1 MFDLFRSR
9 EKYTRYILGALL
21 VIVALSMVI
30 TLVPGYGSGGGN
42 ADAVLAKIGGDDLT
56 LQEASVNLQAA
67 MKQGRIPPEVAEMYV
82 PLYVNKMIA
91 ERALAYQA
99 KRMGLQVTDEEV
111 ARTIQTM
118 IPQLFQDG
126 RLANR
131 DAYAQMLAEQNMTI
145 PQFED
150 NLRKQLLLT
159 KLQDLVLEGAVVS
172 PSEAESEYH
181 KENDKVKIS
190 FVALSPDKLKGQ
202 VTATPEEIKDYFN
215 KNRTAFQIDEKR
227 AVKVLALDEETV
239 ASGLNVTDAELRQ
252 AYNSNLDRYRTPERV
267 KVRHILL
274 KTVGK
279 PKEEWPKIKARAEEL
294 LKQIKGGADFAE
306 LAKKNSEDP
315 SSAVNGGAMDWITK
329 GQTVPN
335 FEKTAFSLKPKEI
348 SPVIETEYGYHIVQ
362 LLEKEDARL
371 KPFEEVKS
379 ELATEARKQV
389 LFDKLQNPVDQARD
403 AVTKT
408 PGQVDA
414 IAQKFGMKEANGDKI
429 GRFDPVP
436 EIGVNQELTEAI
448 FSLPVNGV
456 TPVVQA
462 AGNKLAFA
470 VVTGI
475 TPARPAELSEV
486 EGKVRDAVVSQ
497 KTQKLFA
504 DKVAQA
510 TAKSKEVNGDLAR
523 LAKEIGAEVK
533 NPEAFNRAATVP
545 DLGGASYLNQAFD
558 SPPGTILGPIQMPGQ
573 TAFVKVLEKIP
584 ADSAGLASS
593 RDTIVQRLKSQK
605 ARQRQELLEDSIVT
619 QLTRDGKIKIN
630 KDAMSRLVANYK
642 RG

>member
-30 TLVPGYGSGGGN
+30 TLVPGYGSGSAN
-42 ADAVLAKIGGDDLT
+42 SDTVLAKVGGDDLT
-56 LQEASVNLQAA
+56 LQEAAVNLQAA

-82 PLYVNKMIA
+82 PIYVNKMIA
-91 ERALAYQA
+91 DRALAYQA
-99 KRMGLQVTDEEV
+99 KRMGLEVTDEEV
-111 ARTIQTM
+111 GRTIQTM
-118 IPQLFQDG
+118 IPQLFQQDG
-126 RLANR
+126 KVNH
-131 DAYAQMLAEQNMTI
+131 DAYAQLLAEQNLTI

-172 PSEAESEYH
+172 PAEVEAEYH
-181 KENDKVKIS
+181 KENDKVKVS
-190 FVALSPDKLKGQ
+190 FIALSQDKVKGQ

-215 KNRTAFQIDEKR
+215 KNRNAFQVDEKR
-227 AVKVLALDEETV
+227 SVKVLALDEATV
-239 ASGLNVTDAELRQ
+239 ASGLNITDVELRQ
-252 AYNSNLDRYRTPERV
+252 AYNSNLDRFRTPDRV

-279 PKEEWPKIKARAEEL
+279 PKEEWPKIKARAEDL

-306 LAKKNSEDP
+306 LAKKNSEDT

-329 GQTVPN
+329 GQTVAN

-362 LLEKEDARL
+362 LLEKEDARV
-371 KPFEEVKS
+371 KPFDEVKG

-389 LFDKLQNPVDQARD
+389 LFDKLQNTVDQARD
-403 AVTKT
+403 AVAKT
-408 PGQVDA
+408 PDQVDA
-414 IAQKFGMKEANGDKI
+414 IAQKFGMKQATGDKI

-436 EIGVNQELTEAI
+436 EVGVNQELTEAL

-486 EGKVRDAVVSQ
+486 EGKVRDAVVNQ

-510 TAKSKEVNGDLAR
+510 TAKSKEANGDLAK
-523 LAKEIGAEVK
+523 LAKEFGLEVK
-533 NPEAFNRAATVP
+533 TPDAFNRGATVP
-545 DLGGASYLNQAFD
+545 DLGAATYLNQAFD
-558 SPPGTILGPIQMPGQ
+558 AQPGTILGPIQMPDK
-573 TAFVKVLEKIP
+573 TVFVKVVEKVP
-584 ADSAGLASS
+584 ADASGLAAG
-593 RDTIVQRLKSQK
+593 RDALVQRLKSQK
-605 ARQRQELLEDSIVT
+605 ARQRQELLEDSIVA
-619 QLTRDGKIKIN
+619 QLTKDGKIKIY

-642 RG
+642 RS